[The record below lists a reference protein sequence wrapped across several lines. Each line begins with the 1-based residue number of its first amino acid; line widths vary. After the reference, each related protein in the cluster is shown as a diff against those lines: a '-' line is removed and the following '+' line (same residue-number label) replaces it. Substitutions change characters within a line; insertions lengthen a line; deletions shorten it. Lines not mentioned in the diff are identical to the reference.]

1 MPIPPNPYIAG
12 NPVGNTPA
20 FVGREDVLRETLRV
34 LGSPS
39 QNAITLYGQRRIGK
53 TSILQYLAA
62 RLPEEGDYRPVYF
75 DLMDKAALP
84 LGRVLVDLARTIAE
98 RLGLPAPNFQ
108 KEAEVE
114 RAFRRE
120 WLPDALRNLPAGQGV
135 VLLFDEFDV
144 LADPGSGQAARDFF
158 PYLRDLLAL
167 DPQRLQFVF
176 VLGRNMADLSS
187 IALSLFKGA
196 PSRRVSLLT
205 EKDTYRLV
213 RLSEENGSLP
223 WTEEA
228 ARRAWEL
235 THGHPF
241 LTQALCYHVWEAA
254 YEAEDEPRPVR
265 PAQVDEAAP
274 AALEASRNT
283 LQWLWDGLGPAERV
297 VIAAL
302 AGAGDC
308 PVDDSGLE
316 TILRESGVRILI
328 RELQNA
334 PQILQDW
341 DLIEPAEGG
350 YCFRVEL
357 LRQWIAANRPLK
369 RVQEELDRVQP
380 LAENLYQSAYGF
392 YRANDLPQ
400 AETLLRQAV
409 NVNPNH
415 LRANELLAE
424 AMIARGALPEA
435 RDLLEKMY
443 EFAPQAARPR
453 LAQTYL
459 LLAGSA
465 PDDKA
470 RLEWYEKVIGI
481 EPSNQEAR
489 QEVEIIQKLEQ
500 EEKELAFHFVEGR
513 QSLQRGEWPH
523 AVENFRWV
531 VITRPTYAYNN
542 ILAADLLADAVRE
555 NKARPPRWKVLLRQP
570 RAIALLLGGAI
581 LLLFG
586 MGIGV
591 GGKIAAYGVDGQ
603 GPLGFLATATAS
615 LTPTN
620 TSTPTQTAMPTNT
633 PFPPTATLTA
643 TPKPPDPWI
652 RPQDDMVMVYIPAGK
667 FQMGS
672 ESENLDESPVHT
684 VYTDA
689 FWIDES
695 EVTNRMYALCGPCR
709 SPGGSYSDDLQY
721 ADHPVVNI
729 SWNSASAYCEW
740 AGARLPTEAEWEK
753 AARGGLEGKTYPW
766 GDDPPSCT
774 PGAKNGA
781 QYTACDGDTAP
792 VKTFAPNG
800 YGLYDMAGNVW
811 EWMADWYDS
820 AYFGMLGDDVQNPTG
835 PANGKDRVLRGG
847 SWFDYMKSLRVADR
861 FWYVLVDSSS
871 SIGFR
876 CARDTSP

>member
-1 MPIPPNPYIAG
+1 MPIPLNPYIAG

-34 LGSPS
+34 LASPS

-62 RLPEEGDYRPVYF
+62 RLPEEGNYRAVYF

-84 LGRVLVDLARTIAE
+84 LGRVLADLARTIAE

-108 KEAEVE
+108 EEAEVE
-114 RAFRRE
+114 RTFRQA
-120 WLPDALRNLPAGQGV
+120 WLPDTLRNLAEGQSL

-144 LADPGSGQAARDFF
+144 LADPGSGQAASAFF

-167 DPQRLQFVF
+167 DPQHLQFVF

-187 IALSLFKGA
+187 IALSLFRGT

-205 EKDTYRLV
+205 QKDTYRLV
-213 RLSEENGSLP
+213 RLSEENHSLS

-228 ARRAWEL
+228 TRRVWEL

-241 LTQALCYHVWEAA
+241 LTQALCYHVWEMA
-254 YEAEDEPRPVR
+254 YEAEDKPRPVR

-274 AALEASRNT
+274 AALESSRNT

-302 AGAGDC
+302 AGVGDC

-380 LAENLYQSAYGF
+380 LAESLYQSAYGF
-392 YRANDLPQ
+392 YRANDLSQ
-400 AETLLRQAV
+400 AEALLRSAL

-415 LRANELLAE
+415 LRANDLLAE
-424 AMIARGALPEA
+424 LLMARGALIEA
-435 RDLLEKMY
+435 RDLLEKY
-443 EFAPQAARPR
+443 YDFAPQNARPR
-453 LAQTYL
+453 LVQAYL
-459 LLAGSA
+459 LLAESA

-470 RLEWYEKVIGI
+470 RLALFEKVIGI
-481 EPSNQEAR
+481 DPANQEAR
-489 QEVEIIQKLEQ
+489 AGLEALHKLEQ
-500 EEKELAFHFVEGR
+500 EEKELAFRFVEGR
-513 QSLQRGEWPH
+513 QALQRGEWER
-523 AVENFRWV
+523 AVEHFRWV
-531 VITRPTYAYNN
+531 VCARPHYRYDNE
-542 ILAADLLADAVRE
+542 LAADLLSQAVRE
-555 NKARPPRWKVLLRQP
+555 NQARPPRWKVWLRQP
-570 RAIALLLGGAI
+570 QALAFLGGAAFL
-581 LLLFG
+581 LLLFFTYG
-586 MGIGV
+586 LGRSAFQAGV
-591 GGKIAAYGVDGQ
+591 EGR
-603 GPLGFLATATAS
+603 LGYFATYA
-615 LTPTN
+615 PTY
-620 TSTPTQTAMPTNT
+620 T
-633 PFPPTATLTA
+633 PTATPTLSP
-643 TPKPPDPWI
+643 TPTTTPTLSPTPTITPTFTPGPGSTTLRADG
-652 RPQDDMVMVYIPAGK
+652 MVMVYIPAGE
-667 FQMGS
+667 FQMGN
-672 ESENLDESPVHT
+672 ESGDSDESHVHT

-689 FWIDES
+689 FWMDES
-695 EVTNRMYALCGPCR
+695 EVTNAMYAKCVEAGECKTPRGLHYGDPA
-709 SPGGSYSDDLQY
+709 Y
-721 ADHPVVNI
+721 AEHPVYYV
-729 SWNSASAYCEW
+729 SWNDARAYCAW

-753 AARGGLEGKTYPW
+753 AARGGLEGKLYPW

-774 PGAKNGA
+774 PGARNGA
-781 QYTACDGDTAP
+781 QYDACDGDTAP
-792 VKTFAPNG
+792 VKSFAPNA
-800 YGLYDMAGNVW
+800 YGLYDMAGNLW
-811 EWMADWYDS
+811 EWVADWYND
-820 AYFGMLGDDVQNPTG
+820 AYYRTLEDGVRNPTG
-835 PANGKDRVLRGG
+835 PESGQSRVLRGG
-847 SWFDYMKSLRVADR
+847 SWISDEDRPARVR
-861 FWYVLVDSSS
+861 PPL
-871 SIGFR
+871 GR
-876 CARDTSP
+876 P

>member
-1 MPIPPNPYIAG
+1 MPIPLNPYIAG

-20 FVGREDVLRETLRV
+20 FVGREDVLREVLRV

-62 RLPEEGDYRPVYF
+62 RLPEEGNYRPVYF

-84 LGRVLVDLARTIAE
+84 LGRVLADLARTIAE

-120 WLPDALRNLPAGQGV
+120 WLPDALQNLPAGPGI

-167 DPQRLQFVF
+167 DPLRLQFVF

-213 RLSEENGSLP
+213 RLSEENHSLP

-265 PAQVDEAAP
+265 LTQVDEAAP

-302 AGAGDC
+302 ADAGNC

-392 YRANDLPQ
+392 YRANDLSQ
-400 AETLLRQAV
+400 AETLLRSAL

-415 LRANELLAE
+415 LRANDLLAE
-424 AMIARGALPEA
+424 LLVARGALTEA
-435 RDLLEKMY
+435 RDLLEKYY
-443 EFAPQAARPR
+443 EFAPQNARPR
-453 LAQTYL
+453 LAQAYL
-459 LLAGSA
+459 LLAGNA
-465 PDDKA
+465 ADDKA
-470 RLEWYEKVIGI
+470 RLALFEKVIGVD
-481 EPSNQEAR
+481 PANPEAR
-489 QEVEIIQKLEQ
+489 AGLEAIQKLEQ
-500 EEKELAFHFVEGR
+500 EEKELAFRFVEGR
-513 QSLQRGEWPH
+513 QALQRGEWER
-523 AVENFRWV
+523 AVEHFQWV
-531 VITRPTYAYNN
+531 VCTRPHYRYDNEP
-542 ILAADLLADAVRE
+542 AADLLSQAVRE
-555 NKARPPRWKVLLRQP
+555 NQARPPRWKVWLRQP
-570 RAIALLLGGAI
+570 QALAFLGGAAFL
-581 LLLFG
+581 LLLFFTYG
-586 MGIGV
+586 LGRSAFQAGV
-591 GGKIAAYGVDGQ
+591 EQ
-603 GPLGFLATATAS
+603 RLGYFATYAPTYTPTAT

-620 TSTPTQTAMPTNT
+620 TATPTHT
-633 PFPPTATLTA
+633 PLPPTATPTA
-643 TPKPPDPWI
+643 TPKPDDPWT
-652 RPQDDMVMVYIPAGK
+652 RPQDEMVMVYIPAGE

-672 ESENLDESPVHT
+672 ESASDESPVHT

-689 FWIDES
+689 FWMDES
-695 EVTNRMYALCGPCR
+695 EVTNRMYALCVEAGECEQPV
-709 SPGGSYSDDLQY
+709 GSHYGDPTS
-721 ADHPVVNI
+721 ADHPVYYV
-729 SWNSASAYCEW
+729 SWTDASAYCAW
-740 AGARLPTEAEWEK
+740 ADARLPTEAEWEK
-753 AARGGLEGKTYPW
+753 AARGRLEG
-766 GDDPPSCT
+766 
-774 PGAKNGA
+774 
-781 QYTACDGDTAP
+781 
-792 VKTFAPNG
+792 
-800 YGLYDMAGNVW
+800 
-811 EWMADWYDS
+811 
-820 AYFGMLGDDVQNPTG
+820 
-835 PANGKDRVLRGG
+835 
-847 SWFDYMKSLRVADR
+847 
-861 FWYVLVDSSS
+861 
-871 SIGFR
+871 
-876 CARDTSP
+876 